1 MGSLS
6 EEARALWEEQLDL
19 MTPLELADQAVD
31 GRKKLEGIDDRLK
44 DKINE
49 EFMPV
54 LGDPKIGVVGAGLSV
69 NIDIN
74 GRVVVCGALRTRTV
88 EEGPMAL
95 QELPG
100 ALGIDNLQ
108 IDVHGSSTSP
118 LLVLRFDLKDYIQA
132 KRKEGGF
139 GKGTPVAEDSG
150 ETEFDNALR
159 NVAAGIGAQFAA
171 ANPAFA
177 GQDVGVAGREA
188 REFSADDVGNF
199 LQRVLGDRLAEDGGN
214 WDVEGVIVTRDE
226 KDGVV
231 IGGLNHNQR
240 GTRWVKGVQ
249 SVQFVFELLAGK
261 GYNASYGTGVSTVT
275 IPESEFAET
284 SA

>member
-6 EEARALWEEQLDL
+6 EDARSLREEQLDA
-19 MTPLELADQAVD
+19 MSPLELANMADA
-31 GRKKLEGIDDRLK
+31 GRKKLEGVDDRLK
-44 DKINE
+44 DKISD
-49 EFMPV
+49 EFMIV
-54 LGDPKIGVVGAGLSV
+54 LSSPKIGVVSAGLSV

-139 GKGTPVAEDSG
+139 GGGTPVAEDSG
-150 ETEFDNALR
+150 ETELDNALR

-177 GQDVGVAGREA
+177 GQDAGVAGREGS
-188 REFSADDVGNF
+188 EFSTEDVGNF
-199 LQRVLGDRLAEDGGN
+199 LQRVLGDRLAEDGGS
-214 WDVEGVIVTRDE
+214 WDVEGVTVTRDE
-226 KDGVV
+226 KNGVV

-275 IPESEFAET
+275 ISESEFAET